1 MNVLGFFGGMQCCL
15 LYLINQ
21 MPSTMLNCQ
30 SFSSILFP
38 HTPLFSLTPPVL
50 GCFCVA
56 NILDDSRQDKLD
68 PKAIVFFLGT
78 HILRTVINVR
88 TLSLVTVLCLLML
101 PSLRVHRSFHLKVDH

>member
-1 MNVLGFFGGMQCCL
+1 MLSALPHQSNAIHYAELSIL
-15 LYLINQ
+15 LINLVS
-21 MPSTMLNCQ
+21 PHSFIFFNSTCPW
-30 SFSSILFP
+30 LF
-38 HTPLFSLTPPVL
+38 LR
-50 GCFCVA
+50 CY
-56 NILDDSRQDKLD
+56 ILDDSRQDKLD